1 MHYFKFIDNY
11 LYCEEVKVEDIC
23 NNNIETPFF
32 LYSKRTIE
40 HHFTKLDQAFSDIAH
55 IICYSVKSNSNLSI
69 LKILK
74 NLGSGTDIVSGGEL
88 FRTLKAG
95 IEPQKIVYSG
105 VGKTDEEIKE
115 AINANILMFNVES
128 EEEID
133 VLDEIAGKLGKKV
146 GVALR
151 VNPDVDPK
159 THEKITTG
167 KEKNKFG
174 ISLQDTETI
183 YSKIKK
189 KKNLRILGID
199 CHIGSQILTPEP
211 YINTIKIIRKIIFSL
226 AKEGITLKYLNI
238 GGGFGIVYNTEN
250 PSTAEEFRI
259 AIDHLISD
267 LNLTLIMEPGRFI
280 VGNAGILVTK
290 VLFTKKT
297 GKKRFVIVD
306 AGMNDLIRPTLYDAF
321 HAIHPVSPTNPTKTK
336 VDVVGPI
343 CESGDYF
350 AKDRMLPEVKRGDFL
365 AIMSAG
371 AYGFS
376 MSSNYNS
383 RRRATEVLVDSE
395 KFRIIRE
402 RETYNDLIKLEL

>member
-23 NNNIETPFF
+23 KNDVETPFF

-40 HHFTKLDQAFSDIAH
+40 HHFKKIDQAFSDIDH
-55 IICYSVKSNSNLSI
+55 IICYSIKSNSNLSI
-69 LKILK
+69 LKVLK
-74 NLGSGTDIVSGGEL
+74 ELGSGADIVSGGEL
-88 FRTLKAG
+88 FRALKAG
-95 IEPQKIVYSG
+95 IDPQKIVYSG

-115 AINANILMFNVES
+115 AIAANILMFNVES

-133 VLDEIAGKLGKKV
+133 ILDELAGKLGKKV

-167 KEKNKFG
+167 KESNKFG
-174 ISLQDTETI
+174 IPLQNVETV
-183 YSKIKK
+183 YLKMQK
-189 KKNLRILGID
+189 KKNLKILGID

-211 YINTIKIIRKIIFSL
+211 YINTIKMIRKVIFSL
-226 AKEGITLKYLNI
+226 AKKGIILQYLNI
-238 GGGFGIVYNTEN
+238 GGGFGIVYNNEN
-250 PSTAEEFRI
+250 PSTAEEFRM

-280 VGNAGILVTK
+280 LGNAGILVTK

-306 AGMNDLIRPTLYDAF
+306 SGMNDLIRPTLYDAF
-321 HAIHPVSPTNPTKTK
+321 HAIYPVSPTKSTKIK

-365 AIMSAG
+365 AVMSAG

-383 RRRATEVLVDSE
+383 RRRAAEVLVDGQ
-395 KFRIIRE
+395 KFRIIRR